1 MKKFLVFFITAV
13 AVMVAVS
20 CASAPDFAKF
30 PADSGVI
37 APHFMIGEKAAD
49 KHDSSSYQFGNP
61 KSLAV
66 DSEGNV
72 YCSSKNF
79 DLTKFSPDGEFIAV
93 IGEYGK
99 GKGQW
104 AYPKGLAIN
113 SKDQIVISDAKLS
126 KVLVLAQDGS
136 VVVEFGQ
143 EGKGEADFTDV
154 GPCAVD
160 AEDNIY
166 VSDDTN
172 GIMVFDAAGNFIKT
186 IVAPVDSDK
195 GTREMGYVAVSSES
209 GRLYIADDGEG
220 EVDVYDLATGDF
232 LLSMGGHGPEA
243 GKLSEDIEGICEGPW
258 GLVFAVDENGGKIQ
272 VYQEDGTFVTAF
284 GNAGIYEG
292 EFADAEGLAYDAAN
306 RRIVIADEKN
316 FRIQSFNLSDIG
328 L

>member
-1 MKKFLVFFITAV
+1 MKKFLVFFIV
-13 AVMVAVS
+13 AVVVMTAAG
-20 CASAPDFAKF
+20 CAGTPDFTKF

-37 APHFMIGEKAAD
+37 TPHFMIGEKTAD
-49 KHDSSSYQFGNP
+49 KHDSANYMFGKP

-79 DLTKFSPDGEFIAV
+79 DLTKFTPDGEFVAV
-93 IGEYGK
+93 IGEKGK

-104 AYPKGLAIN
+104 LYPKGLAIN
-113 SKDQIVISDAKLS
+113 SKDQIVLSDAKLS

-136 VVVEFGQ
+136 VVAEFGKA
-143 EGKGEADFTDV
+143 GKGESDFTDV

-166 VSDDTN
+166 VSDDTH
-172 GIMVFDAAGNFIKT
+172 GIMVFDASGNYKKT
-186 IVAPVDSDK
+186 IVAPADSDK
-195 GTREMGYVAVSSES
+195 GTREMGYVAVSSET
-209 GRLYIADDGEG
+209 GKLYIADDGEG

-232 LLSMGGHGPEA
+232 ILSMGGHGQEPGEF
-243 GKLSEDIEGICEGPW
+243 SEDIEGIAVGPW
-258 GLVFAVDENGGKIQ
+258 GLVFAMDENGGKVH
-272 VYQEDGTFVTAF
+272 VYQADGTHVTTF
-284 GNAGIYEG
+284 GKAGIYEG

-306 RRIVIADEKN
+306 NRIVVADEKN